1 MQKSIKHLF
10 YVAAFSA
17 ALSLASCQKQGLD
30 QTPTI
35 SFEKANEVVDA
46 SEEVSVKVV
55 LSKAADKDILVPF
68 TFSSTSSSA
77 DAYETDAASGI
88 TIKAGESEGS
98 FKIKNT
104 GTELQ
109 AFNVTVSLG
118 DVEGYK
124 AGMNPQIVVA
134 MGALEKL
141 VYSFNESRVRLSP
154 NSAMTVTLV
163 LTGEESGENFTANT
177 DMSFEIKYAGTAVAG
192 TDFTLDSSNITIP
205 AGSNSGT
212 FTIKAGEKFSTQDAF
227 PTLSLEVSAGERFIA
242 GAVSKVTVEFFNP
255 TILELGLIG
264 TWNFTKNFHEEDDDL
279 GMIAMVEEELGQ
291 SIPYPVVNENE
302 SFSIS
307 YDDESDKYTFTPA
320 FSGDLKRYFRE
331 CEISNPEFKK
341 IKSPI
346 SGKSYTAW
354 CINFETVN
362 FDFATA
368 DSDLKAAGI
377 YFVIVDN
384 TVEIFLFCDEGTGY
398 GYGPNFTLH
407 SDFGGDLESYG
418 MKVSD
423 MMGYIFSLHYQFTKA
438 E

>member
-1 MQKSIKHLF
+1 M
-10 YVAAFSA
+10 
-17 ALSLASCQKQGLD
+17 
-30 QTPTI
+30 
-35 SFEKANEVVDA
+35 
-46 SEEVSVKVV
+46 SV
-55 LSKAADKDILVPF
+55 
-68 TFSSTSSSA
+68 
-77 DAYETDAASGI
+77 
-88 TIKAGESEGS
+88 
-98 FKIKNT
+98 
-104 GTELQ
+104 
-109 AFNVTVSLG
+109 
-118 DVEGYK
+118 
-124 AGMNPQIVVA
+124 
-134 MGALEKL
+134 
-141 VYSFNESRVRLSP
+141 
-154 NSAMTVTLV
+154 
-163 LTGEESGENFTANT
+163 
-177 DMSFEIKYAGTAVAG
+177 EIKCVGTAVAG
-192 TDFTLDSSNITIP
+192 TDFTLNSSNITIP
-205 AGSNSGT
+205 AGSNRGT
-212 FTIKAGEKFSTQDAF
+212 FTIKAGEQFSTQNAF

-264 TWNFTKNFHEEDDDL
+264 TWNFTKNFHKEDDDL
-279 GMIAMVEEELGQ
+279 GMIAKVEEELGQ

-341 IKSPI
+341 IESPV

-407 SDFGGDLESYG
+407 SDFGGDLEAYG
-418 MKVSD
+418 MKLSEF
-423 MMGYIFSLHYQFTKA
+423 MGSIFSLHYQFTKA